1 MGLAKSLSI
10 NFTLSSKS
18 KTAHTD
24 FEEYIRLQSDLYPTC
39 AAIGYFNL
47 RFGMITCTRA
57 KYCHFEPF
65 YRKYYTFFLCVCYN
79 NVILTIFLIN
89 CLDYKE

>member
-24 FEEYIRLQSDLYPTC
+24 FEEYIRLHSDLYPTC

-65 YRKYYTFFLCVCYN
+65 YRKYYLFLCVIIIIYTYY
-79 NVILTIFLIN
+79 LF
-89 CLDYKE
+89 Y

>member
-18 KTAHTD
+18 KTAQID
-24 FEEYIRLQSDLYPTC
+24 FEESIRLQSDLYPTC

-47 RFGMITCTRA
+47 TFGMITCTRA
-57 KYCHFEPF
+57 KF
-65 YRKYYTFFLCVCYN
+65 
-79 NVILTIFLIN
+79 
-89 CLDYKE
+89 